1 MLIGCVVRGRA
12 WSTLRVS
19 RGRSGFL
26 VLAERGRVPGC
37 ALQREAV
44 YEQPTFAQAVRAAQA
59 VVLAAGGSLGH
70 DERALLGASV
80 GARPIEQMGPVPQG
94 LVPDLRPEG
103 PARRSVEQLVLRPGL
118 AFVGVPVPPA

>member
-12 WSTLRVS
+12 WSTLRVA

-26 VLAERGRVPGC
+26 VLAERGRIPGC
-37 ALQREAV
+37 VSEREV
-44 YEQPTFAQAVRAAQA
+44 VHEELSFTKAVRAAQA

-70 DERALLGASV
+70 DERALFGASV
-80 GARPIEQMGPVPQG
+80 GARPIGQMGPVPQG

-103 PARRSVEQLVLRPGL
+103 PARRSVEQLVRRPGL